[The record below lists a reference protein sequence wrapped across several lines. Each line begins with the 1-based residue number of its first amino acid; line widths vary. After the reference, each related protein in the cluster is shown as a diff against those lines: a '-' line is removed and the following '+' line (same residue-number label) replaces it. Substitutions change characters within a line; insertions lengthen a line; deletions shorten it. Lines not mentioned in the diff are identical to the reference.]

1 MSLQTDLQRVEYL
14 MQLRPL
20 VRDLKIKTKSN
31 LKSLEKSTKYREEGN
46 KLFQHEQTAQAI
58 LCYNKSLSYAPHPT
72 VEEYLHP
79 EPEANERHTQVHI
92 KGETLKSNKENSKSS
107 KAVDKESKP
116 KFTLLKKAV
125 DSKEDGHKDNKFEAL
140 SLCYAN
146 RSAAL
151 RRLCQYEDCLRDIAR
166 AARFGYPK
174 ENMFKLWERKAKCYF
189 GLKRYE
195 LAAKCLRQSLNA
207 LKESGLSDLSKASKT
222 IIAGTPEGMAEHA
235 GSGPDDGQ
243 HGR

>member
-1 MSLQTDLQRVEYL
+1 M
-14 MQLRPL
+14 
-20 VRDLKIKTKSN
+20 I
-31 LKSLEKSTKYREEGN
+31 
-46 KLFQHEQTAQAI
+46 FII
-58 LCYNKSLSYAPHPT
+58 LSCI
-72 VEEYLHP
+72 
-79 EPEANERHTQVHI
+79 QVHI
-92 KGETLKSNKENSKSS
+92 KGERLKPSKDPNAAKGSKGAPASAPAAPADKSS
-107 KAVDKESKP
+107 ESKL

-125 DSKEDGHKDNKFEAL
+125 DKHEEEGHNKFEAL

-222 IIAGTPEGMAEHA
+222 TELQVLLYYRKAFGNINYFFLLR
-235 GSGPDDGQ
+235 GS
-243 HGR
+243 

>member
-1 MSLQTDLQRVEYL
+1 M
-14 MQLRPL
+14 
-20 VRDLKIKTKSN
+20 
-31 LKSLEKSTKYREEGN
+31 
-46 KLFQHEQTAQAI
+46 
-58 LCYNKSLSYAPHPT
+58 
-72 VEEYLHP
+72 
-79 EPEANERHTQVHI
+79 
-92 KGETLKSNKENSKSS
+92 KSNKDNGKS
-107 KAVDKESKP
+107 ESKP

-125 DSKEDGHKDNKFEAL
+125 DLKEDGHKENKFEAL

-222 IIAGTPEGMAEHA
+222 TELQVYLNSLLKPTSLGFTHLFFPIFRDSLRNGGTRRNWPRWVTWKVSQRQLLLARKLP
-235 GSGPDDGQ
+235 S
-243 HGR
+243 

>member
-1 MSLQTDLQRVEYL
+1 M
-14 MQLRPL
+14 
-20 VRDLKIKTKSN
+20 
-31 LKSLEKSTKYREEGN
+31 
-46 KLFQHEQTAQAI
+46 
-58 LCYNKSLSYAPHPT
+58 
-72 VEEYLHP
+72 
-79 EPEANERHTQVHI
+79 
-92 KGETLKSNKENSKSS
+92 KSNKDNGKS
-107 KAVDKESKP
+107 ESKP

-125 DSKEDGHKDNKFEAL
+125 DLKEDGHKENKFEAL

-151 RRLCQYEDCLRDIAR
+151 RRRCQYEDCLRDIAR

-222 IIAGTPEGMAEHA
+222 TELQGYLNSLLKPSWVFTRVFFPIFSGTP
-235 GSGPDDGQ
+235 
-243 HGR
+243 